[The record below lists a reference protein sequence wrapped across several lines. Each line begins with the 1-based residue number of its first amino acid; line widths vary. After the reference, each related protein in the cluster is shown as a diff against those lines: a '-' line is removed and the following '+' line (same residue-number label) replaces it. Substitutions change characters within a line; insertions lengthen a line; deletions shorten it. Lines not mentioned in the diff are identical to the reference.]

1 MQHAALLTLWISSRG
16 HIEKQKSRGTE
27 CSTWQPPPP
36 QSMRNTE
43 TSGWERRGDGYLPLT
58 KPRSLMFLKTDTA
71 DKDGEAQPK
80 ASKGEKNPTGFS
92 QHRSLPLNASLMP
105 YGNVRFETMPLRQRL
120 LCIAPLC
127 SSAPRLL
134 SPALLCSAPYA
145 AAAAHCARRESDLE
159 DVNQDS
165 VKGSLRSKRSAL
177 ISKPGGADWHFG
189 SPSKCKRE
197 PQSFES
203 TGREARGEK
212 AALRRSSTQPR
223 RPCRAPLST
232 HQGAA
237 LLLQPPGR
245 TPRLCWGL
253 KAPPKPGVPP
263 VQPGPV
269 GTQELH
275 SAGVL
280 QGPLCQGEAKCL
292 LPTAALDS
300 AHSSRRAQG
309 FF

>member
-1 MQHAALLTLWISSRG
+1 MQHMAA
-16 HIEKQKSRGTE
+16 
-27 CSTWQPPPP
+27 PPP

-92 QHRSLPLNASLMP
+92 QHRSPPLNASLMP

-177 ISKPGGADWHFG
+177 ISKPGGEDWHFG

-197 PQSFES
+197 PQSFQS

-212 AALRRSSTQPR
+212 AALRRSSMQPR

-280 QGPLCQGEAKCL
+280 QGPLRQGEAKCL

>member
-1 MQHAALLTLWISSRG
+1 MQHMAA
-16 HIEKQKSRGTE
+16 
-27 CSTWQPPPP
+27 PPP

-212 AALRRSSTQPR
+212 AALQRSSMQPR

-280 QGPLCQGEAKCL
+280 QGPLRQGEAKCL

-300 AHSSRRAQG
+300 ARSSRQAEG